1 MTLYIVAFFGGL
13 LTLLSPCILPVLPF
27 VFARNNRPVAQGNL
41 PLLAGMAV
49 TFAAVAS
56 LGAVAGAWA
65 VQLNQIGR
73 WAALVA
79 LALFASSLMFPGL
92 SAWWSHPLVHAGE
105 RLARMETRSPWLTS
119 VLLGMATGLIWSP
132 CAGPVLGVILSTA
145 ALVGP
150 SAHTSLL
157 LLSYGAGAA
166 VALWAALRLGAK
178 PLAALKAHVLPG
190 PRGRR
195 MLGAAMLAGVAAVAT
210 GLDTTLLANITGPAG
225 AGFEARLL
233 QRAIAPAD
241 AAEMVGARNSA
252 PLPDDGAA
260 RPSKLPIESTR
271 VSLEGGTE
279 WLNATPQSMA
289 SLRGKVVL
297 VNFWTYSCINCLRTL
312 PYVKAWA
319 QKYADRGL
327 VVVGVHTP
335 EFAFE
340 KDPGNVKRAL
350 QDLKI
355 SYPVVQDNNF
365 RIWRAFNNQYWP
377 ALYFV
382 DSQGR
387 VRHHQFGE
395 GGYAASERV
404 IEDLLREAG
413 TSTSTSATSAA
424 PVSVTP
430 DTQGVGLAADSET
443 LRSPETYLGYEKGG
457 GLRVTGNAMPDQAAN
472 YTPAALQLN
481 SWSLAGNWT
490 LKPEFVEANQAGNRL
505 AVRFQARDANLVL
518 GAAATQPLRFRLTLD
533 GQPPGPHHGADVDA
547 EGNGVVN
554 ATRLYQL
561 VRQSGAVKARTME
574 IQFLDPGARGYAFT
588 FG

>member
-27 VFARNNRPVAQGNL
+27 VFARNGRPIAQGNL
-41 PLLAGMAV
+41 PLLAGMAM

-65 VQLNQIGR
+65 VHLNQIGR

-92 SAWWSHPLVHAGE
+92 SAWWSRPLVYAGE

-119 VLLGMATGLIWSP
+119 SLLGVATGLIWSP

-166 VALWAALRLGAK
+166 VALWAALRLGVK

-190 PRGRR
+190 QRGRR
-195 MLGAAMLAGVAAVAT
+195 MVGAAMLAGIVAVAT
-210 GLDTTLLANITGPAG
+210 GLDTTLLANITGQAG

-233 QRAIAPAD
+233 QRAISPAD
-241 AAEMVGARNSA
+241 AAEVVGARNSA
-252 PLPDDGAA
+252 PGSDDGAA

-340 KDPGNVKRAL
+340 KAPDNVKRAL

-355 SYPVVQDNNF
+355 GYPVVQDNSF

-413 TSTSTSATSAA
+413 ASATSAA
-424 PVSVTP
+424 PASITP

-457 GLRVTGNAMPDQAAN
+457 GLRVTGNAVPDQAAN
-472 YTPAALQLN
+472 YSPAALQLN

-554 ATRLYQL
+554 TTRLYQL
-561 VRQSGAVKARTME
+561 VRQIGAVKARTVE